1 MKNQLYGAR
10 FKSWAGGSGI
20 AQNITWRDIRLENV
34 PFPIYVTQ
42 NYWDQ
47 NVSFQAQFGF
57 DAEFANCAW

>member
-10 FKSWAGGSGI
+10 FKSWAGASGL
-20 AQNITWRDIRLENV
+20 AKNITWRNIILENV

-47 NVSFQAQFGF
+47 NVAFNIPMQFYCPADRTF
-57 DAEFANCAW
+57 